1 MAGPVYR
8 RVLLKLSGE
17 ALEGEQHSGID
28 PGTLESVARQLKQV
42 SALGVE
48 TAVVLGGGNLFR
60 GLSGAASGMNRS
72 VADAMGM
79 LATVINGL
87 AMQDALRRLDQRA
100 SLLSAVPVGG
110 FAEPFSQRRAVAG
123 LEAGE
128 VVILGA
134 GTGNPYFTTDTA
146 AALRALEVGA
156 DVLLKATKVDGV
168 YARDPVRHPDA
179 VRFDAL
185 TYQEVLDRRL
195 GVMDLTAVTLC
206 RENGLPL
213 VVFNLKREGNIRRV
227 VLGEAVGSR
236 IEANGGKD

>member
-1 MAGPVYR
+1 MQPVYR

-17 ALEGEQHSGID
+17 ALEGQQPSGIESA
-28 PGTLESVARQLKQV
+28 TLNSVAVQIKQLV
-42 SALGVE
+42 ELGVQP
-48 TAVVLGGGNLFR
+48 AVVLGGGNLFR
-60 GLSGAASGMNRS
+60 GISGAASGMNRS

-87 AMQDALRRLDQRA
+87 ALQDALLRLTQPA
-100 SLLSAVPVGG
+100 VLLSAVPVGG
-110 FAEPFSQRRAVAG
+110 FAEAFSRRRAVDG
-123 LEAGE
+123 LERGE

-146 AALRALEVGA
+146 AALRALELGA

-168 YARDPVRHPDA
+168 YDRDPIKHPDA
-179 VRFDAL
+179 VRFDTL

-195 GVMDLTAVTLC
+195 RVMDLTAVTLC

-213 VVFNLKREGNIRRV
+213 VVFNLRQEGNIRRV

-236 IEANGGKD
+236 IE